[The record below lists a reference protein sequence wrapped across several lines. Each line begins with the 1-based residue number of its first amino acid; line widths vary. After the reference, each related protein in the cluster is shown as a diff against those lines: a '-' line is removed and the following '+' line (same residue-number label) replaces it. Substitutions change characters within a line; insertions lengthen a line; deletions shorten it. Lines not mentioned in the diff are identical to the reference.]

1 MSKKQIKSKK
11 KNKEKTKHNQTLTGI
26 FDLTRKGFGFVTP
39 DDEDKSQ
46 DIFIPSDDTEG
57 AWSGDHVQIEVLP
70 KKKGVRPEGV
80 VRKILSRS
88 VTEVVGTFQKCRNYG
103 FVVSD
108 NQKVIKDIFVPKE
121 NVTGAKDGDKVV
133 AAIIDYGGRHTS
145 PTGKITEILGH
156 EGDAGVDIFA
166 VARSMNIPMEFPV
179 KAMNQAERCQDHVIE
194 GDFAGREDLRDWQ
207 LVTIDGPDAKDLDDA
222 VSLTEDED
230 GFVLG
235 VHIADVANYVQEG
248 SALDREAKKRGTSV
262 YLADRVIPMLPFQL
276 SNGIC
281 SLNAG
286 EDRLALSVIMRMTK
300 RGKVTDYRI
309 VESVIR
315 VGERMSYPDVAAI
328 LDDHDEA
335 LIDRYRDYVPMFERM
350 RRLSNQIRGRRKRRG
365 AIDFDF
371 PEAKVILDG
380 QGIPTDIRLEEANC
394 ATRMIEDFMLTAN
407 ETVAE
412 EFLKKKVPF
421 VYRVHENPDPDK
433 IEQMLM
439 FVRKY
444 GISAEK
450 KHQKITPKEVQD
462 VMNSIKGKP
471 SEPLISRIVLRSMAR
486 ARYSP
491 ECLGHFG
498 LAAKYYCHFTSPI
511 RRYPDLQIHRIIHD
525 VIRGR
530 MTEERVR
537 HYQEILGDVS
547 NRCSQT
553 ERRADE
559 VERETVKLKE
569 TQYMSARIGQVYD
582 GVISSVT
589 GWGMYVE
596 LANTIEGLVPIGK
609 MNEDYFQYDEENYR
623 LVGRLSGKAYTM
635 GSPVRVKVSGA
646 DITMRTIDFELA

>member
-11 KNKEKTKHNQTLTGI
+11 KEKEKTKHKQTLTGV

-39 DDEDKSQ
+39 DNSPGAQ
-46 DIFIPSDDTEG
+46 DIFISSDDTEG
-57 AWSGDHVQIEVLP
+57 AWSGDLVQIELKP
-70 KKKGVRPEGV
+70 GKRGIRPEGI
-80 VRKILSRS
+80 VRKIIRRN
-88 VTEVVGTFQKCRNYG
+88 VTEVVGTFEKCRNYG

-108 NQKVIKDIFVPKE
+108 NQKVIRSIYIPRE
-121 NVTGAKDGDKVV
+121 NVNKAKDGDKVV
-133 AAIIDYGGRHTS
+133 AAIEEYGSRHQS
-145 PTGKITEILGH
+145 PTGNITEILGH
-156 EGDAGVDIFA
+156 KDEAGIDIFSI
-166 VARSMNIPMEFPV
+166 ARSMNIPMEFPL
-179 KAMNQAERCQDHVIE
+179 KAANQAARCQDHVIE

-222 VSLTEDED
+222 VSLTEDEV
-230 GFVLG
+230 GYVLG
-235 VHIADVANYVQEG
+235 VHIADVSNYVQEG
-248 SALDREAKKRGTSV
+248 SALDREALKRGTSV

-286 EDRLALSVIMRMTK
+286 EDRLALSVIMRLTK
-300 RGKVTDYRI
+300 RGKVTAYRI

-328 LDDHDEA
+328 LENHDET
-335 LIDRYRDYVPMFERM
+335 LVERYRDYVPMFERM

-365 AIDFDF
+365 AVDFDF
-371 PEAKVILDG
+371 PEAKVILNE
-380 QGIPTDIRLEEANC
+380 QGVPVDIKAEEANC

-412 EFLKKKVPF
+412 EFLKMKVPF

-439 FVRKY
+439 FVRKR
-444 GISAEK
+444 GVNVEK
-450 KHQKITPKEVQD
+450 KHQKITPRELQTAL
-462 VMNSIKGKP
+462 NSIKGKTV
-471 SEPLISRIVLRSMAR
+471 EPLISRVILRSMSR

-530 MTEERVR
+530 MSEERIR
-537 HYQEILGDVS
+537 HYREILGDVS
-547 NRCSQT
+547 DRCSQT

-569 TQYMSARIGQVYD
+569 AQYMSFHIGEEFE
-582 GVISSVT
+582 GIISSVT
-589 GWGMYVE
+589 AWGMYVE
-596 LANTIEGLVPIGK
+596 LPNTIEGLVPMAK
-609 MNEDYFQYDEENYR
+609 MNEDYFEFDDENYS
-623 LVGRLSGKAYTM
+623 LVGRLSGAAYSM
-635 GSPVRVKVSGA
+635 GSPVRVRAASA
-646 DITMRTIDFELA
+646 DPVMRTIEFELA